1 MGIKS
6 IPFKSTPER
15 MVQAE
20 MKKRRV
26 RRWFLAVFAVLLII
40 LLYIV
45 ISFLRSDKRFLTND
59 LQSSWNSSIQCSDD
73 QIDFAYHDSY
83 STDAYYVLQGE
94 NVRLNLSDS
103 TSNPEATYQYV
114 RIEGNGT
121 FSEIQMQ
128 NGISADHLIDLER
141 VPQEYAPSGY
151 WENSNTV
158 YPYILLKRYADDK
171 YDGFLLV
178 LDDADANG
186 LYLMQC
192 LD

>member
-1 MGIKS
+1 MSEPKETGHSPK
-6 IPFKSTPER
+6 FKSKMESA
-15 MVQAE
+15 Q
-20 MKKRRV
+20 
-26 RRWFLAVFAVLLII
+26 II
-40 LLYIV
+40 
-45 ISFLRSDKRFLTND
+45 
-59 LQSSWNSSIQCSDD
+59 SSIW
-73 QIDFAYHDSY
+73 
-83 STDAYYVLQGE
+83 
-94 NVRLNLSDS
+94 N
-103 TSNPEATYQYV
+103 
-114 RIEGNGT
+114 
-121 FSEIQMQ
+121 
-128 NGISADHLIDLER
+128 R